1 MVDAWGY
8 AGMSDVTTLF
18 AALTPVAALLLVGEG
33 REVSVSTRQADP
45 PGAARWVSAA
55 FLLLILAEVLG
66 NFAAGPGNMG
76 RSLSM
81 SEKTFSNAA
90 ITTTMAAGGLISLPF
105 PFLLGRLSDAVGRKS
120 VLIGSF
126 LAGTA
131 SLLLLIVSRSLW
143 QFWAV
148 AGLMSVHAVS
158 MTIGPAYVADL
169 VRKDRVGTG
178 ISLFQS
184 AAWIGT
190 IVGLIY
196 SGIAFQRLGMRISLA
211 VGSLMPLLA
220 VFVVVSIRSS
230 AASRRRRAALST
242 SP

>member
-1 MVDAWGY
+1 
-8 AGMSDVTTLF
+8 
-18 AALTPVAALLLVGEG
+18 
-33 REVSVSTRQADP
+33 
-45 PGAARWVSAA
+45 
-55 FLLLILAEVLG
+55 
-66 NFAAGPGNMG
+66 
-76 RSLSM
+76 
-81 SEKTFSNAA
+81 
-90 ITTTMAAGGLISLPF
+90 
-105 PFLLGRLSDAVGRKS
+105 
-120 VLIGSF
+120 
-126 LAGTA
+126 
-131 SLLLLIVSRSLW
+131 
-143 QFWAV
+143 
-148 AGLMSVHAVS
+148 MSVHAVS